1 MPHSLKIAALAGLAL
16 FFLTFAQSCYYDKE
30 EELYPPTG
38 CDTTSIT
45 YSSTVQ
51 PILDNR
57 CYGCHANAVANVA
70 GAGLSFEGHPNLKQ
84 YLDSNQDRFL
94 GAIEHSPGYSPM
106 PKGGSILPDCDLQ
119 NIRLWVEQGYPNN

>member
-1 MPHSLKIAALAGLAL
+1 MPISLQKVLWACFTLAVLG
-16 FFLTFAQSCYYDKE
+16 FGQSCAYDNE

-84 YLDSNQDRFL
+84 YLDSNEDRFL

-119 NIRLWVEQGYPNN
+119 KIRLWVEQGYPNN